1 MRKVGVRRKL
11 VRCEQLVRVRIGGEF
26 ECVATNVKECD
37 FSARADRWLS
47 ALLNSLAQF
56 PVPSSSSSVMAP
68 SAAATPKRQGTPV
81 STAPLPPR
89 PVTSLREFSAPP
101 EVDSFYSK
109 YQPGVPIAIDF
120 GSSYVRAGVTNGPE
134 PNNTFPNV
142 LARYRDRKGAV
153 NLTLVGHD
161 VYRDASIKSSIRP
174 SYDGTFISNWDNV
187 ETVLDYTFEHLG
199 VTSNNNRVDN
209 PIIMTEPLANTLYHR
224 KGMYEL
230 LFEAYGVPQ
239 VAFGIDSLF
248 SFYANC
254 KGPALGLVIGANNI
268 LTHVIPVLE
277 GRGILQQAK
286 RIDYGGD
293 QAGQYLQKL
302 LALKY
307 PYFPARLTNQ
317 NYATMLTDHCYFLKD
332 YQLEISSYLDMENLE
347 KTDVILQ
354 APVEIAP
361 VEKKKS
367 EEEIAR
373 QAERKREQGRRLQEQ
388 ARQKRLEKLVQKE
401 KELEYY
407 TQLKAE
413 LGTMTPKQAQSRL
426 VEDEFS
432 SMADFNKYVAG
443 LEKTLKKSRSQDVG
457 DAEEDV
463 DPAASFPLVDVP
475 DEELNDEQI
484 KEKRK
489 QKLLKGHM
497 DARLRAQEEKRQEEE
512 LAIQREKEQEEWR
525 ARDLEGWCATVREQ
539 WNEVVG
545 RIRHRTKMMESFK
558 DRKSMAAQKRMK
570 NIATLAQDPDA
581 GSKRRRR
588 NVNSATIDND
598 PNDTF
603 GANDDDW
610 AVYRDISNSAL
621 QEEQEADHEELL
633 RIEQQLLDY
642 DPSFHHEDTF
652 AASQTFDWR
661 NSALHKFLHGPRENI
676 TVKLQAEGTEPEDL
690 HSHPEI
696 LKKNHQ
702 LHLNVERIRVPEV
715 LFQPYMA
722 GLDQAGIPELVEDL
736 VVRRMDGNF
745 AVGGQSR
752 NLCGNV
758 FVTGGWVQMPNF
770 TDRLHSELRQ
780 FLPVDVPLKVWSA
793 ADYMRDPWRGMKLW
807 SQSDESKK
815 SYVSKAEYDEYG
827 PEYIK
832 EHGLG
837 NVCLM

>member
-1 MRKVGVRRKL
+1 M
-11 VRCEQLVRVRIGGEF
+11 
-26 ECVATNVKECD
+26 
-37 FSARADRWLS
+37 
-47 ALLNSLAQF
+47 
-56 PVPSSSSSVMAP
+56 
-68 SAAATPKRQGTPV
+68 
-81 STAPLPPR
+81 
-89 PVTSLREFSAPP
+89 
-101 EVDSFYSK
+101 
-109 YQPGVPIAIDF
+109 
-120 GSSYVRAGVTNGPE
+120 
-134 PNNTFPNV
+134 
-142 LARYRDRKGAV
+142 
-153 NLTLVGHD
+153 
-161 VYRDASIKSSIRP
+161 
-174 SYDGTFISNWDNV
+174 
-187 ETVLDYTFEHLG
+187 
-199 VTSNNNRVDN
+199 
-209 PIIMTEPLANTLYHR
+209 
-224 KGMYEL
+224 
-230 LFEAYGVPQ
+230 
-239 VAFGIDSLF
+239 
-248 SFYANC
+248 
-254 KGPALGLVIGANNI
+254 
-268 LTHVIPVLE
+268 
-277 GRGILQQAK
+277 
-286 RIDYGGD
+286 
-293 QAGQYLQKL
+293 
-302 LALKY
+302 
-307 PYFPARLTNQ
+307 
-317 NYATMLTDHCYFLKD
+317 
-332 YQLEISSYLDMENLE
+332 
-347 KTDVILQ
+347 
-354 APVEIAP
+354 
-361 VEKKKS
+361 
-367 EEEIAR
+367 
-373 QAERKREQGRRLQEQ
+373 
-388 ARQKRLEKLVQKE
+388 
-401 KELEYY
+401 
-407 TQLKAE
+407 
-413 LGTMTPKQAQSRL
+413 
-426 VEDEFS
+426 
-432 SMADFNKYVAG
+432 
-443 LEKTLKKSRSQDVG
+443 
-457 DAEEDV
+457 
-463 DPAASFPLVDVP
+463 DPAASFPLVDFP
-475 DEELNDEQI
+475 HEELNDEQI